1 MTVWFWLVLVTAYGA
16 CVGSFLNVLIY
27 RLPRDLD
34 IATSPSS
41 CPKCGHRLTWYDN
54 VPVFGW
60 IWLRGRCRYCSN
72 VINIEY
78 PVIETLTATLFGGLF
93 AIYYMT
99 DLPNGHLPNGQWLSM
114 GLMVTWPV
122 LVVHLVLLGS
132 LIVASVIDFKF
143 FVIPLSIP
151 RVVTL
156 FALLELPLAVLWF
169 AGIAAEE
176 LTPNS
181 NFVGTALGGG
191 MGLLVA
197 NGLLATGLLPRSFD
211 TPPENQAPM
220 TSHETSTTPQD
231 VQQWHVWHGLT
242 RECLFAIG
250 LVVLTGGLWGF
261 QVVMGTAPFLPEA
274 MGVELPVHNIL
285 MVIATVVLAILL
297 SGVIWSRRQPISPEA
312 ASQPPPAEWPIW
324 PHPRREVLKECLFL
338 LWPLVGAWVGWM
350 SLDDHGAASGQ
361 CRGGIAAPLAVLT
374 GCLLGY
380 FVGAAVVWVTR
391 IVGTLVFGREA
402 MGLGDVHLL
411 GAIGA
416 VLGWQDVLLV
426 FFIAPFFGLI
436 SALLLAGIGKLVRGQ
451 VRMIPYG
458 PYLAIAT
465 IVVMVVGGHS
475 ILEKFGI
482 LGGVGVVAG

>member
-1 MTVWFWLVLVTAYGA
+1 VAVWFWLVLVAAYGA

-34 IATSPSS
+34 VVTSPSS
-41 CPKCGHRLTWYDN
+41 CPKCGHRLAWYDN
-54 VPVFGW
+54 VPIFGW
-60 IWLRGRCRYCSN
+60 IWLRGKCRYCSN
-72 VINIEY
+72 AINIEY

-99 DLPNGHLPNGQWLSM
+99 DLPNGQWLSR

-132 LIVASVIDFKF
+132 LVAASVIDFKF

-169 AGIAAEE
+169 AGIAADE
-176 LTPNS
+176 LTPKS
-181 NFVGTALGGG
+181 DFVGTALGGG

-197 NGLLATGLLPRSFD
+197 NGLLAAGWMPRSFD
-211 TPPENQAPM
+211 TPPENQAPL
-220 TSHETSTTPQD
+220 TSQETSITPQD
-231 VQQWHVWHGLT
+231 AQQWHVWHGLT

-261 QVVMGTAPFLPEA
+261 QVAMGAGPFLPEA
-274 MGVELPVHNIL
+274 MGVELPVFNIL
-285 MVIATVVLAILL
+285 MVIAAVVLPILL
-297 SGVIWSRRQPISPEA
+297 SSVIWSCRQPVSPEA
-312 ASQPPPAEWPIW
+312 ASQSLPSDWPTW

-338 LWPLVGAWVGWM
+338 VWPLVGAFFGGWLM
-350 SLDDHGAASGQ
+350 GRS
-361 CRGGIAAPLAVLT
+361 GGIAAPLEVLA

-380 FVGAAVVWVTR
+380 FVGGAVVWVTR

-436 SALLLAGIGKLVRGQ
+436 SALLLAGLGKLVRGQ

-482 LGGVGVVAG
+482 LGGVGVVVG